1 MHSKIINTFTKV
13 VLIQPR
19 DSNNTATIVISIHYT
34 VNNQWSY
41 ISSINRAGVCKKQEF
56 CHTGGKLIHILTFW
70 GRLIQFSP
78 LTRVKIE
85 ILLYKYSIFK
95 HILNSS
101 EYFVCFYLLFY
112 TFYL

>member
-1 MHSKIINTFTKV
+1 MLQSGVYKKNLV
-13 VLIQPR
+13 VQ
-19 DSNNTATIVISIHYT
+19 
-34 VNNQWSY
+34 
-41 ISSINRAGVCKKQEF
+41 
-56 CHTGGKLIHILTFW
+56 GGAKLIFMTFC

>member
-1 MHSKIINTFTKV
+1 LATKKE
-13 VLIQPR
+13 LASLANDGIMER
-19 DSNNTATIVISIHYT
+19 T
-34 VNNQWSY
+34 
-41 ISSINRAGVCKKQEF
+41 GVYKKQEF
-56 CHTGGKLIHILTFW
+56 GRAGGGKLIHILNFW
-70 GRLIQFSP
+70 GRLIHFSP